1 MNNDIVLNKV
11 GEKPAAETDVA
22 PDEQN
27 SKLRAAAG
35 IAAGAAVVSAAA
47 AAGMTEEDVPA
58 RTANETAVTLEAQT
72 AINNQAGQHQGA
84 QTAADAVNAAVSN
97 GINPAQAVQTGHDV
111 QNVQEYGHQSQH
123 DATDEA
129 EIVMADDIEEVE
141 VSDIIEAVPQ
151 NDGVAYQDVVEPMTT
166 VEEYDA
172 DEFYQGNVS
181 SDFGDDNLVEL

>member
-11 GEKPAAETDVA
+11 GEKPAAESAGA
-22 PDEQN
+22 PAEQN
-27 SKLRAAAG
+27 SKLRAAVG

-58 RTANETAVTLEAQT
+58 RTANETAVTLEAQSV
-72 AINNQAGQHQGA
+72 INNQSGQQQGA
-84 QTAADAVNAAVSN
+84 QAAADAVNAAVS
-97 GINPAQAVQTGHDV
+97 GGVNPAQAVQTDQGV
-111 QNVQEYGHQSQH
+111 QNVPDGSHQSQP
-123 DATDEA
+123 DAAGEA

-151 NDGVAYQDVVEPMTT
+151 NDGATYQDVIEPMTT

-172 DEFYQGNVS
+172 EDFYQGSVS
-181 SDFGDDNLVEL
+181 PDFGDDNLVEL